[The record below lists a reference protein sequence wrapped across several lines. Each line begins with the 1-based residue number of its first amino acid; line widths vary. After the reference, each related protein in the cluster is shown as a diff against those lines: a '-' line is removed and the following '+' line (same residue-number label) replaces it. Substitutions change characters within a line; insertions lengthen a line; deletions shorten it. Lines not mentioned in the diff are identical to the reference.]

1 MDGRTL
7 KAELDALRRELAEL
21 HKARAGQG
29 EAAGGGAAAGM
40 AEPEGEA
47 GPGFLGAQLVELNT
61 LVRQMLDEAEETITE
76 HPVATVA
83 AALALGIVIG
93 RLTAR

>member
-1 MDGRTL
+1 MDGSTL
-7 KAELDALRRELAEL
+7 KAELDALRSELAQLRKPAAEP
-21 HKARAGQG
+21 G
-29 EAAGGGAAAGM
+29 EAPGAEAESPAEALSAG
-40 AEPEGEA
+40 
-47 GPGFLGAQLVELNT
+47 LGAQLAELNT
-61 LVRQMLDEAEETITE
+61 LVKQMLDEAEETITE

>member
-7 KAELDALRRELAEL
+7 KAELDAIRRELAEL

-29 EAAGGGAAAGM
+29 EAA
-40 AEPEGEA
+40 EPSEASGSGE
-47 GPGFLGAQLVELNT
+47 LGAQLAELNT

>member
-1 MDGRTL
+1 MDGKTL
-7 KAELDALRRELAEL
+7 KAELDALRSELAEL
-21 HKARAGQG
+21 YKARTGEG
-29 EAAGGGAAAGM
+29 EAAGGATAATAEQPGAAGHGA
-40 AEPEGEA
+40 
-47 GPGFLGAQLVELNT
+47 LGAQLAELNT

>member
-1 MDGRTL
+1 MDGKTL
-7 KAELDALRRELAEL
+7 KAELDALRNELAQFRTA
-21 HKARAGQG
+21 KAGQG
-29 EAAGGGAAAGM
+29 EAAEQPGAAGSGAL
-40 AEPEGEA
+40 GEHLA
-47 GPGFLGAQLVELNT
+47 ELNT

>member
-1 MDGRTL
+1 MDGKTL
-7 KAELDALRRELAEL
+7 KAELDALRHELAAL
-21 HKARAGQG
+21 HKARGGQG
-29 EAAGGGAAAGM
+29 KAEESPEAEGSGA
-40 AEPEGEA
+40 
-47 GPGFLGAQLVELNT
+47 FGAQLAELNT
-61 LVRQMLDEAEETITE
+61 LVRKMLDEAEETITE

>member
-1 MDGRTL
+1 MDGKTL
-7 KAELDALRRELAEL
+7 KAELDALRSELAEFR
-21 HKARAGQG
+21 KARVGPG
-29 EAAGGGAAAGM
+29 ETAGAAVAPEEPAG
-40 AEPEGEA
+40 AA
-47 GPGFLGAQLVELNT
+47 GPGALGAQLAELNT